1 MSEARSSETTAAGT
15 QSSEVEVRV
24 WDGWVRL
31 WHWSIVLLIP
41 FSYLTARAQ
50 KWDWHMY
57 SGYALLTLVSFRI
70 LWGFFGS
77 EPARFARFVRSPAAA
92 IRHLARLRRDAG
104 PDRELT
110 HNPAGAFAALALMGL
125 LLAQAVT
132 WLFAYDQIFTY
143 GPLAR
148 MVSED
153 TRDLMTSLHIRI
165 INVLLAVIALHILA
179 IVWYRLFP
187 GHDLVRAMMLG
198 TKPMPA
204 GTPAPRMAS
213 PLLGLALFTAC
224 AAVVLYIRSFG
235 DY

>member
-1 MSEARSSETTAAGT
+1 MGEARGTT
-15 QSSEVEVRV
+15 EVRV

-41 FSYLTARAQ
+41 FSYLTARAHR
-50 KWDWHMY
+50 WDWHMY

-70 LWGFFGS
+70 LWGLFGS
-77 EPARFARFVRSPAAA
+77 EPARFARFLRSPLAAL
-92 IRHLARLRRDAG
+92 RHLRAMQGAPG

-110 HNPAGAFAALALMGL
+110 HNPAGAFAAVAIMGL

-132 WLFAYDQIFTY
+132 GLFAYDQIFTY

-148 MVSED
+148 MVSEGM
-153 TRDLMTSLHIRI
+153 RDWMTSLHIRI
-165 INVLLAVIALHILA
+165 INLLLAVIALHILA
-179 IVWYRLFP
+179 IIWYRLFP

-204 GTPAPRMAS
+204 GTRAPRMAP
-213 PLLGLALFTAC
+213 PLLGLALFAAC